1 VSPTTGKSTTGKSTT
16 GKSTT
21 GKSTTGKSTTGK
33 STTGKSTT
41 GKSTTGRRALAVAI
55 AALVVAM
62 AIGVSVGPA
71 DLTPAMV
78 GEALLARLPW
88 HPALSVPGIDVTIV
102 WQVRLPRVV
111 LGALVG
117 SMLAGGGAA
126 YQGVFRNPLADPY
139 LLGVAAG
146 GGLGATIIIIS
157 GAGQPLL
164 PPAAFAGAIAAVA
177 VTYLL
182 GAGARRASATNSGA
196 TASIVLAG
204 VAVAALLTAVQTYLQ
219 QQHTQDLQQVYS
231 WILGSLSLAS
241 WSEVLIILPYAAVA
255 AALLLAHRR
264 LLDVLRVGEVE
275 ASSLGVDIA
284 RVRLTVVIAATLG
297 TAAAVAVS
305 GLIGFVGIIVP
316 HTVRLL
322 AGASYR
328 IVLPVSMIGGAAF
341 LVLADVAARTVQ
353 SPAEV
358 PIGVITALAGAPF
371 FLFVLRSQHSRRDLA

>member
-1 VSPTTGKSTTGKSTT
+1 V
-16 GKSTT
+16 
-21 GKSTTGKSTTGK
+21 
-33 STTGKSTT
+33 KSTT

-88 HPALSVPGIDVTIV
+88 HPVLSVPGIDVTIV

-182 GAGARRASATNSGA
+182 GAGARRASATNSSATGSSATGSSA

>member
-1 VSPTTGKSTTGKSTT
+1 VSPSP
-16 GKSTT
+16 
-21 GKSTTGKSTTGK
+21 GKSTTGK

-182 GAGARRASATNSGA
+182 GAGARRASATNSSATGSSATGSSA

>member
-1 VSPTTGKSTTGKSTT
+1 VN
-16 GKSTT
+16 
-21 GKSTTGKSTTGK
+21 

-88 HPALSVPGIDVTIV
+88 HPVLSVPGIDVTIV

-182 GAGARRASATNSGA
+182 GAGARRASATNSSATGSSATGSSA

>member
-1 VSPTTGKSTTGKSTT
+1 VNAAVPGRAATGTPATGTPATGTPASPATGARTASAHTHVARIRP
-16 GKSTT
+16 
-21 GKSTTGKSTTGK
+21 
-33 STTGKSTT
+33 
-41 GKSTTGRRALAVAI
+41 GRPLTVAI
-55 AALVVAM
+55 AALVVAV
-62 AIGVSVGPA
+62 AVGISVGPA
-71 DLTPAMV
+71 GLSVPMV

-88 HPALSVPGIDVTIV
+88 HPALSVPGVDVTIV
-102 WQVRLPRVV
+102 WQVRLPRVI

-117 SMLAGGGAA
+117 AMLAGGGAA

-146 GGLGATIIIIS
+146 GGLGATMIIIS
-157 GAGQPLL
+157 GGSQALL
-164 PPAAFAGAIAAVA
+164 PPAAFAGASAAVA
-177 VTYLL
+177 VTYML
-182 GAGARRASATNSGA
+182 GVTGRRESTTGGA

-219 QQHTQDLQQVYS
+219 QEHTQDLQQVYS

-241 WSEVLIILPYAAVA
+241 WSDVTLILPYAAVA

-305 GLIGFVGIIVP
+305 GLIGFVGIIIP
-316 HTVRLL
+316 HTVRLMG
-322 AGASYR
+322 GASYR

-341 LVLADVAARTVQ
+341 LVLADVAARTAQ

-371 FLFVLRSQHSRRDLA
+371 FLFVLRSRRARRDLA